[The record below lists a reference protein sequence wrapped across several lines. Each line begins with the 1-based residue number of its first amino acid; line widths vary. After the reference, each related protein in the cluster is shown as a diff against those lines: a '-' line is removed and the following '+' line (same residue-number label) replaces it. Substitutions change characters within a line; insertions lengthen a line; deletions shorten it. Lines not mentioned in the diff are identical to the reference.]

1 MKKGPVPMRAP
12 ISVIVPTLNAQM
24 SLGACL
30 QGLMEG
36 LEAGLI
42 RELIVCDGGSDD
54 ATVQIAKDWGAEV
67 IVAAPSRG
75 GQLRAGC
82 AAAQGEWLLIL
93 HADTVLQG
101 GWVTA
106 AVQHMRTDK
115 AGWFSLAF
123 DARGIAP
130 RLVAGWANLRS
141 RFGLPYGDQGMLISR
156 DLYDRIGGYQ
166 DIPLMEDVA
175 LARTLNGKLAQ
186 VDSVAVT
193 SAAKYQSQGWV
204 RRGGRNLWTLVQ
216 YLAGRDVQ
224 KLAHLYRRN

>member
-1 MKKGPVPMRAP
+1 MRAP

-54 ATVQIAKDWGAEV
+54 ATAEIAKDWGADV
-67 IVAAPSRG
+67 IVAPPSRG
-75 GQLRAGC
+75 GQLQAGC
-82 AAAQGEWLLIL
+82 AGAKGEWLLIL
-93 HADTVLQG
+93 HADTVLQP
-101 GWVTA
+101 GWVS
-106 AVQHMRTDK
+106 AVITHMQTPR

-156 DLYDRIGGYQ
+156 VLYDRVGGYQ
-166 DIPLMEDVA
+166 DMPLMEDVA
-175 LARTLNGKLAQ
+175 FARALKGHLAR
-186 VDSVAVT
+186 VDVVAVT
-193 SAAKYQSQGWV
+193 NAAKYQNQGWM
-204 RRGGRNLWTLVQ
+204 RRGWRNLWTLVQ

-224 KLAHLYRRN
+224 KLAQAYRRD